1 MAIGLVKN
9 WGKREGLRKMMI
21 AHKSF
26 YGTLI

>member
-9 WGKREGLRKMMI
+9 WGKREGIRNMMI